1 MATPPPVLSPPHCTE
16 KALQSRNGQVYPS
29 RMRPARRFARLGIAV
44 LTAGAA
50 SCASAPR
57 ENAARP
63 APTPAAPTADERAI
77 QAATTEFDLGREAA
91 LAGDFVCARYRFG
104 RAIDAVRPPDGPKPS
119 ESVAAFS
126 FELYDGIQRYEALAG
141 ATEEAGTSHGQLDPE
156 IEAQIE
162 APETPQAVEEA
173 REAVASDHPAATPDV
188 PIVVNDSVLRVIAA
202 FQSDALH
209 EKIGAGL
216 VRSGR
221 YLPMIHRI
229 FAEEGL
235 PQDLAMIAFIESSF
249 LPMARSNK
257 MAHGIWQFMP
267 RTGRQ
272 YGLRSNGVVDERR
285 DPEKSTRAA
294 ARYLAYLHEI
304 FGDWYLA
311 MAAYNAG
318 EGKIMRAMNKTGAKD
333 FWKLAATSAI
343 RKQTKNYVPAF
354 LASLLI
360 SKNPSHYGFTV
371 VPDPP
376 LEFDTL
382 VLDRS
387 ISLHD
392 LAKSS
397 EIPLEDLEFLN
408 PELISHVTPHQPEG
422 YELRIPDGMLESL
435 TLAVA
440 SVPTTRPPAFKTH
453 VAKKG
458 DTLPRIARRYG
469 VTVSSIA
476 EANSLSTRARLARG
490 QEVMVPEKA
499 KKPSKSSTKV
509 AAAKSKKTN
518 TKKTAPAAQAS
529 GEKSYKVRSGDTLYR
544 IAVRHG
550 TTVAEILAV
559 NGLGGSGLIK
569 PGDKLKI
576 PTGK

>member
-1 MATPPPVLSPPHCTE
+1 
-16 KALQSRNGQVYPS
+16 
-29 RMRPARRFARLGIAV
+29 MRPVRRLAWLGIAV
-44 LTAGAA
+44 FGAGTV
-50 SCASAPR
+50 SCASA
-57 ENAARP
+57 ARKTEGAP
-63 APTPAAPTADERAI
+63 APSAPAPSADQRAMS
-77 QAATTEFDLGREAA
+77 AATREFDLGREAA
-91 LAGDFVCARYRFG
+91 LAGDFVCARYRF
-104 RAIDAVRPPDGPKPS
+104 ALAVDAVRPPSGPAPS
-119 ESVAAFS
+119 DAVEAFS
-126 FELYDGIQRYEALAG
+126 FELYDSIQRYEALAG
-141 ATEEAGTSHGQLDPE
+141 PTEEAGTSHGQLDPE

-162 APETPQAVEEA
+162 AAPEASAEAIATA
-173 REAVASDHPAATPDV
+173 REAVASDQPGAVPDV
-188 PIVVNDSVLRVIAA
+188 PIVVNDSVLRVVAA

-209 EKIGAGL
+209 DKIEAGL

-221 YLPMIHRI
+221 YLPMIHQV

-272 YGLRSNGVVDERR
+272 YGLRSNGIVDERR

-318 EGKIMRAMNKTGAKD
+318 EGKILRAMDRTGARD
-333 FWKLAATSAI
+333 FWQLAQTSAI

-354 LASLLI
+354 LASVLI

-376 LEFDTL
+376 FAFDTL
-382 VLDRS
+382 RLDRS
-387 ISLHD
+387 ISLED
-392 LAKSS
+392 LARASQLPVDDFRS
-397 EIPLEDLEFLN
+397 LN
-408 PELISHVTPHQPEG
+408 PELITFVTPQQPEG
-422 YELRIPDGMLESL
+422 YELRVPDGTIESMSL
-435 TLAVA
+435 LVA
-440 SVPTTRPPAFKTH
+440 AVPTTRPPEFRTH

-458 DTLPRIARRYG
+458 DTLPKIARRYG
-469 VTVSSIA
+469 VSVNSLA
-476 EANSLSTRARLARG
+476 AANSLSTKSRVARG
-490 QEVMVPEKA
+490 QEIMVPEKPPKAA
-499 KKPSKSSTKV
+499 KPAPRLASNKKSKPAAPKAPAT
-509 AAAKSKKTN
+509 AAKSYQVKN
-518 TKKTAPAAQAS
+518 
-529 GEKSYKVRSGDTLYR
+529 GDTLYR

-550 TTVAEILAV
+550 VTVAEILAI
-559 NGLGGSGLIK
+559 NGLGGSGVIK
-569 PGDKLKI
+569 PGDKIKI